1 MFVVEQDKL
10 RQTNQAIFNGRT
22 SLAVLSEVLNGTN
35 HLRSVRVLV
44 VVPRHDLD
52 LVGVVVDLSNHGLG
66 SVEQRAVT
74 HADDVGRNDL
84 ILVVAEGLRGSSLH
98 SSVDGLNGNVLTL
111 DNGNQDGGRT
121 GGNGH
126 TLSRADQLAVQLGDD
141 QADGLGSAGG
151 VRNDVLGTSTS
162 AAQVA
167 LALRAVQDHLVAGV
181 SMNGGHDAGD
191 DGIGLVQGVGHGGQA
206 VGGAGGV
213 GDHVHLR
220 GVPLVVHSHDKG
232 GRDVV
237 LGRGGDDDLFRP
249 VPEVGGGLFRGAVGA
264 RGLDDV
270 LGAAVVPG
278 DVGGVVLTVNPDLLA
293 VDNQVTVVPLHRALK
308 GLEHGVVLHLIDH
321 VVQVRVPQVDAAH
334 LIGGAAALHH
344 DPQCHAADPAKSVDS
359 HFDRHAPIP
368 SCIPYSAAA
377 DVVLIIPYYR
387 KMSPQFCVK
396 LRI

>member
-1 MFVVEQDKL
+1 MIAGRLLEASGQVHHGHVVGGHPEAHAGHFTLQLRNYHAHRLGRAGGGGNDVAQDAAAGTPVPA
-10 RQTNQAIFNGRT
+10 RPGVH
-22 SLAVLSEVLNGTN
+22 SLLLGSGGVDGGHQRL
-35 HLRSVRVLV
+35 
-44 VVPRHDLD
+44 LD
-52 LVGVVVDLSNHGLG
+52 AEGVVDDL
-66 SVEQRAVT
+66 
-74 HADDVGRNDL
+74 
-84 ILVVAEGLRGSSLH
+84 
-98 SSVDGLNGNVLTL
+98 
-111 DNGNQDGGRT
+111 
-121 GGNGH
+121 
-126 TLSRADQLAVQLGDD
+126 
-141 QADGLGSAGG
+141 
-151 VRNDVLGTSTS
+151 
-162 AAQVA
+162 
-167 LALRAVQDHLVAGV
+167 
-181 SMNGGHDAGD
+181 
-191 DGIGLVQGVGHGGQA
+191 GHGGQA

-237 LGRGGDDDLFRP
+237 LGRGGDDDLFCP

-264 RGLDDV
+264 CGLDDV

-359 HFDRHAPIP
+359 HFDRHVPIP